1 MIGIGISFAR
11 GTRQPESIRK
21 DQKWVQDQRPLR
33 RPQDWSSP
41 ALHGCLS
48 CFHNSRHIH
57 SNSNSQKLYH
67 FGPKNQITSS
77 KKKHIQH
84 TSIPTNDH

>member
-11 GTRQPESIRK
+11 GPRPRESIRK

-33 RPQDWSSP
+33 HTQDWSSP
-41 ALHGCLS
+41 ALHGCPS
-48 CFHNSRHIH
+48 CFHNSRHIF

-67 FGPKNQITSS
+67 FGPKTN
-77 KKKHIQH
+77 HIIKETTH
-84 TSIPTNDH
+84 TTYKYTY